1 MFRWRAWLTGKE
13 VDSQLESPVSLH
25 PETVP
30 FLYESFETALVDS
43 FPQLGQEL
51 LVSFKHLVEGRIFIY
66 KLEDF
71 TDEAQADTGSH
82 LLELVSVRHMSRV
95 QNTCSVISLL

>member
-13 VDSQLESPVSLH
+13 VDSQEESPVSLH

-51 LVSFKHLVEGRIFIY
+51 LTGLTGLGWLVCVEFQPVQCSGR
-66 KLEDF
+66 
-71 TDEAQADTGSH
+71 
-82 LLELVSVRHMSRV
+82 
-95 QNTCSVISLL
+95 